1 MTFSDVSVLLY
12 EYQAQYRALINVV
25 VIYYLF
31 GFSFRLTCCNIC
43 SGPQLYSATVQP
55 ACVTASSVVYCVNIC
70 RISVV
75 YYMASHPCVHVVACD
90 CECMRYTML
99 LLTLWTVALWSL
111 RFSRMSL

>member
-43 SGPQLYSATVQP
+43 SGPQLYLQQF
-55 ACVTASSVVYCVNIC
+55 NL
-70 RISVV
+70 
-75 YYMASHPCVHVVACD
+75 HV
-90 CECMRYTML
+90 
-99 LLTLWTVALWSL
+99 
-111 RFSRMSL
+111 